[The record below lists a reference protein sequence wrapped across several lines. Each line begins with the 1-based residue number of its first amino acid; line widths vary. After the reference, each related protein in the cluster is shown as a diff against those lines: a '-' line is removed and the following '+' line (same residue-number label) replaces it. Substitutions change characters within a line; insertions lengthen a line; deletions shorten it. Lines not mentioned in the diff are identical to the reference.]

1 MAASSISETTQVRY
15 LLVLSFPAE
24 RERIE
29 SEFFEHDDAF
39 EEMLAA
45 EDDLID
51 AYARGELVGEERR
64 RFERIFASSLRGRDR
79 VHFASAFGGI
89 VSTTQPV
96 ETKLPYKLLSSFR
109 TFQSS
114 ELLRT
119 ATIAAV
125 VVFVTV
131 LAWLVVN
138 RTRMTKELHER
149 TESAELIRQTAE
161 LQRNNDTGRTRTAEI
176 TAQPTDPQAQ
186 PDKPRNG
193 ERGKTAGQQRR
204 ADQANL
210 TLDGVLVEPHSLVPS
225 DASSSGGSTLRG
237 TAKDQQGNIVRGA
250 SVTLTDSARN
260 FTRTQYTNEDGA
272 YVFNTILKGTYSIE
286 VKAPGFKTASV
297 SGLSALVDTPTILDI
312 QLEVGAVS
320 ETVTVTAAAEAV
332 VNSTDVTFGNSSE
345 QKRIIELPLNANNVV
360 GLLSLQPGVSRTDFV
375 NGGRADQSNIR
386 LEGVDV
392 AIPTASF
399 LSWIRY
405 QIVLDTA
412 AIYEEYRVTIR
423 TLDGRPV
430 TSLDWIEPLAPNQ
443 TIVDTPVIRI
453 DALPS
458 GDYVLEL
465 MGKEADS
472 SFVKVAEY
480 SFTVINH

>member
-1 MAASSISETTQVRY
+1 MAARSISETTQVRY
-15 LLVLSFPAE
+15 LLGLSFPAE

-29 SEFFEHDDAF
+29 SEFFEDDDAF

-51 AYARGELVGEERR
+51 AYARGDLLGEEWR

-89 VSTTQPV
+89 VSTTRPV

-114 ELLRT
+114 ELLRI

-138 RTRMTKELHER
+138 RTRMTKVPHER

-161 LQRNNDTGRTRTAEI
+161 LQRNSDTGRTRTAEI

-186 PDKPRNG
+186 PKPRNG

-237 TAKDQQGNIVRGA
+237 TAKDQQGNIVSGA

-272 YVFNTILKGTYSIE
+272 YVFNTIPKGTYSIE

-320 ETVTVTAAAEAV
+320 ETVIVTAAAEAV
-332 VNSTDVTFGNSSE
+332 VNSTDATLGNSSE
-345 QKRIIELPLNANNVV
+345 QKRIIELPLNANKVV
-360 GLLSLQPGVSRTDFV
+360 GLLSLQPGVSRTGFV
-375 NGGRADQSNIR
+375 NGGRADQSNIT

-392 AIPTASF
+392 AIPIASF

-412 AIYEEYRVTIR
+412 AIYEEFRVTIR
-423 TLDGRPV
+423 TLDGCPV
-430 TSLDWIEPLAPNQ
+430 TSLDWIELFGPNQ
-443 TIVDTPVIRI
+443 TIVDTPVMRM

-465 MGKEADS
+465 MGKEAGG

-480 SFTVINH
+480 SFNIIKY